1 MNLQTVKN
9 TVLAVVAAV
18 GGVVAQALGGWDT
31 LLKVLVGLMA
41 ADYICGLLIAAIWH
55 KSNKS
60 DTGALDS
67 KASFKGLVRK
77 CMIFLLIYI
86 GVLLDKAIGTEYI
99 RAAVIIFY
107 IGNEGLSVLENL
119 CIMGVPHPAFLAK
132 VLEALKEKGDSGGAD
147 NK

>member
-1 MNLQTVKN
+1 MTLQTVKN
-9 TVLAVVAAV
+9 TVLAILAAV
-18 GGVVAQALGGWDT
+18 GGVVTQALGGWDT
-31 LLKVLVGLMA
+31 LLKVLVGLIA
-41 ADYICGLLIAAIWH
+41 ADYLCGLLIAAIWR

-119 CIMGVPHPAFLAK
+119 CIMGVPHPAFLGK
-132 VLEALKEKGDSGGAD
+132 VLEALKEKGDSGGTG